1 MYINFFKKFQNVLR
15 IQYSIIDHLVSR
27 ALDII
32 LKKIENL
39 RGYVS
44 FPLQMCDSHF
54 MDNLKLSS

>member
-32 LKKIENL
+32 LNIENL

-44 FPLQMCDSHF
+44 FPLQMRDSHF